1 VSYLDSPRVHFNGWF
16 QADVS
21 TINNDVRF
29 YQNASFVPD
38 YQKLNQ
44 NGSWNPEG
52 TGVYRLLD
60 CEVTGGYLNGSAV
73 CTTGADAV
81 VGMTI
86 QNAADRAPG
95 KLVDLDPQQQMVSEI
110 WGMQLRIVDG
120 AGQTLM
126 RGEFHPAAFMNLWQ
140 RQQQGVRRDQLLA
153 AYYQSVLEEVTWFDL
168 AASPLL
174 QTLRSQSC
182 DGKLSIAFNVYGY
195 GRDSTIPRYTM
206 GHITGTLGP
215 YRKGEPKHFTVGRQM
230 IAGGPFTQPAG
241 GVGTM
246 QAKVADDGMSITAD
260 FGNSFQIP
268 TADGGLVNIG
278 QVFLGVLK
286 TNPPAIQTTVDST
299 QVVLI
304 GEVGYQT
311 AGWYTQTAGVQ
322 TFDLQSNTDAQQF
335 LPTNPIVLLTP
346 VQGSSTYT
354 VLLQES
360 INGLYVRSDRFVF
373 RLEPGEQ
380 ETMEFY
386 ASQFGKPLA
395 QSQVQLSATQG
406 FMGGSGG
413 GPTIAPAPN
422 PPAAIPSIGTPADGV
437 TYAATAVTD
446 ANGYAA
452 VALKASADGPGT
464 PRGYIESQLYGV
476 GYQLATQPS
485 GYVINPMNYVS
496 VLAFTK
502 KDVPEY
508 PTWYADIQALLTQF
522 GNLYPIM
529 GRYVV
534 NLSDYDDVVRRR
546 QILIL
551 AFSLPRADANHMPV
565 TRDMGEGDRKTILK
579 WLSMRGPDGL
589 PPKGIPPVTLAA
601 PAPALV
607 DQLATASEV
616 PLPPEQ
622 AAGKTGVIVQYEQ
635 RQLAAQRKGEQK

>member
-1 VSYLDSPRVHFNGWF
+1 MRRWC
-16 QADVS
+16 
-21 TINNDVRF
+21 
-29 YQNASFVPD
+29 VP
-38 YQKLNQ
+38 
-44 NGSWNPEG
+44 
-52 TGVYRLLD
+52 
-60 CEVTGGYLNGSAV
+60 
-73 CTTGADAV
+73 
-81 VGMTI
+81 
-86 QNAADRAPG
+86 
-95 KLVDLDPQQQMVSEI
+95 
-110 WGMQLRIVDG
+110 
-120 AGQTLM
+120 
-126 RGEFHPAAFMNLWQ
+126 
-140 RQQQGVRRDQLLA
+140 QGVRRDQLLA

-168 AASPLL
+168 SASPLL
-174 QTLRSQSC
+174 QTLSSQSC

-206 GHITGTLGP
+206 GHITGTIGP

-230 IAGGPFTQPAG
+230 IAGGSFTQPAG

-246 QAKVADDGMSITAD
+246 QAKVSEDGMSITAD

-278 QVFLGVLK
+278 QVFLAVLNF
-286 TNPPAIQTTVDST
+286 NPPAIQTTVDNT
-299 QVVLI
+299 QFVIL
-304 GEVGYQT
+304 GEVDYQT
-311 AGWYTQTAGVQ
+311 PGWYTQTAGVQ
-322 TFDLQSNTDAQQF
+322 TFDLQSNTEAQQL
-335 LPTNPIVLLTP
+335 LPSNPIVLLTP
-346 VQGSSTYT
+346 VQGSNTSYT

-360 INGLYVRSDRFVF
+360 ISGLYVRSDSFVF

-386 ASQFGKPLA
+386 ASQFGEPLA
-395 QSQVQLSATQG
+395 QAQIQLSATQG

-413 GPTIAPAPN
+413 GPTITPAPN
-422 PPAAIPSIGTPADGV
+422 PPAAIPTIGTPADGV

-452 VALKASADGPGT
+452 VELNASADGPGN
-464 PRGYIESQLYGV
+464 PRGYIESQLYGI

-485 GYVINPMNYVS
+485 GYVSNPMNYIS
-496 VLAFTK
+496 VLAYTK
-502 KDVPEY
+502 KDVPDY
-508 PTWYADIQALLTQF
+508 PTWYTDIQPLLTQF

-546 QILIL
+546 QILTL

-589 PPKGIPPVTLAA
+589 PPKGTPLVTRTA
-601 PAPALV
+601 PAPTV
-607 DQLATASEV
+607 QDSLAAASEI

-622 AAGKTGVIVQYEQ
+622 AAGKTAVIVQYEQ
-635 RQLAAQRKGEQK
+635 RQLAAQRKGEQQ